1 MANQRIKLKVCGMK
15 FSHNMHKVA
24 QMKPDYLGFIFYE
37 KSRRYMADDLKPED
51 VRQLPKQI
59 RKVGVFVN
67 ATTKEMLKQAKKYQ
81 LDFLQ
86 LHGQESPEQCEEVK
100 KAGIKVIKVF
110 SIGQQDFDF
119 AQLEAYKPHV
129 SYFLFDTAGKH
140 PGGNGETFDWG
151 QLRAYDQEIPFFL
164 SGGISLDN
172 VPQLRE
178 LSFFNIHAIDVNSR
192 FEIEPGLKD
201 VNLVQKLKDKLYGR
215 GERKSEKVPFQFRRK
230 NQ

>member
-1 MANQRIKLKVCGMK
+1 MK

-24 QMKPDYLGFIFYE
+24 RMKPDYLGFIFYE
-37 KSRRYMADDLKPED
+37 KSRRYMADTLHPKDLQE
-51 VRQLPKQI
+51 LPRQI
-59 RKVGVFVN
+59 RKVGVFVD
-67 ATTKEMLKQAKKYQ
+67 ATTQEMLKQAKKYQ
-81 LDFLQ
+81 LDLLQ
-86 LHGQESPEQCEEVK
+86 LHGQESAEQCEEIK
-100 KAGIKVIKVF
+100 KAGFKVIKVF

-119 AQLEAYKPHV
+119 AQLDAYKPHV
-129 SYFLFDTAGKH
+129 SYFLFDTAGEH

-151 QLRAYDQEIPFFL
+151 QLRRYDQEVPFFL

-215 GERKSEKVPFQFRRK
+215 DERKPERLPFSLRRK
-230 NQ
+230 KQ